1 MAAKNTSSAK
11 VLPVTAHPLFTPFV
25 TLWFGAL
32 LGLGSLAVHPALL
45 DNLLRLSRIE
55 QLVATT
61 LPPVDLTGRT
71 LLALILAAGGCLIGL
86 LVARTSAR
94 LVGKRRNQTGEDRVL
109 VLPDELHAPFLAEAD
124 EDQPAVAAEEAAVAL
139 PAVEAAPV
147 SEKPRPVLDISAVNL
162 APPQADEPLDLS
174 GFDVEERVEEALVAP
189 AVEAPTAAAG
199 HLDRQPL
206 PWPVQPS
213 SDRAETERALR
224 TALTNL
230 QQLRGA
236 A

>member
-11 VLPVTAHPLFTPFV
+11 VLPVTAHPLFAPFV

-86 LVARTSAR
+86 LAARISAR
-94 LVGKRRNQTGEDRVL
+94 LAGKRRSRTGEERVL

-124 EDQPAVAAEEAAVAL
+124 EEQFAVAAEELAVAP
-139 PAVEAAPV
+139 PAAEAPPV
-147 SEKPRPVLDISAVNL
+147 SEKPRPVLDIFTMNL
-162 APPQADEPLDLS
+162 APAQAEEPLDLG
-174 GFDVEERVEEALVAP
+174 GFDVDEWAEEAPAPLVA
-189 AVEAPTAAAG
+189 EAPALTAE
-199 HLDRQPL
+199 LRDRQPL

-224 TALTNL
+224 TALNNL

>member
-11 VLPVTAHPLFTPFV
+11 VLPVTAHPLFAPFV

-32 LGLGSLAVHPALL
+32 LGLGSMAVHPALL
-45 DNLLRLSRIE
+45 DNLLRQSRIE

-71 LLALILAAGGCLIGL
+71 LLALILAASGCLIGL
-86 LVARTSAR
+86 LVARIAAR
-94 LVGKRRNQTGEDRVL
+94 LVGKRQNQTSEERVL
-109 VLPDELHAPFLAEAD
+109 VLPDELHAPFHAEAD
-124 EDQPAVAAEEAAVAL
+124 EDQPAIAAEEVAVAL
-139 PAVEAAPV
+139 PAAEAAPV

-162 APPQADEPLDLS
+162 APPLAKEPLGLS
-174 GFDVEERVEEALVAP
+174 GFDVEERTEDALAPPVA
-189 AVEAPTAAAG
+189 EAPTFTAE
-199 HLDRQPL
+199 HLDRPPF
-206 PWPVQPS
+206 PWSVQPAN
-213 SDRAETERALR
+213 DRAAAERALR

-230 QQLRGA
+230 QRLRGA